1 MATPNEI
8 QADPTKWLTGSAL
21 IAARKAASQPV
32 QPVQAPQPIQP
43 VSTQPVQPTQ
53 VSTQPAQAQPV
64 TQIQAD
70 PTSGLTGSALIE
82 ARKAAQVAQTPVQ
95 APVQTPTQAP
105 VQAPVQTTP
114 QKPVQTTPD
123 FNTWVGREQDIIAN
137 LSEGL
142 KSDAT
147 VQKAIQSGDI
157 ATFKQKYWYDQA
169 DETKKRLLDQ
179 FFTTN
184 QPRDEGSFYN
194 LLRSGQQ
201 ITSPTLTRLPAFKIA
216 QERANDFSKF
226 SQYSVNQISS
236 ALLSGSLI
244 EGTKVYQDLQNDPAM
259 KAKLDQAR
267 TFNTASSKTTDQR
280 GIELNVSADIL
291 KNNQTTAQ
299 MLEDNFISPDEYRQ
313 ALNTTEID
321 VQRKDVEASRIKY
334 DTLKA
339 TYDGVEDDVEKEYGT
354 ISSSAKAALIAD
366 RRKGIYRDLSVAEST
381 YNAKLGTLTDMKKEA
396 AAIFDQNISLY
407 KDSLNAKRDEER
419 LALQFEYANP
429 SITSSNPRIAQ
440 VAAQKIIGEALA
452 FAQTN
457 GIPVQRNSGQI
468 LSDAQSYAT
477 ANGVSLSD
485 ALQETFTKPFV
496 AKNEYRAALSNIQDS
511 KTPASK
517 LQIVWVDPKTG
528 NNIYGTLNKDGSI
541 TTASFTGATGGTDFT
556 GIAYKYPGVAAYKNN
571 NPAGITWNANFDN
584 NSWTAK
590 ALADAGIGFT
600 KWTARPASEWGNY
613 VKFNSIE
620 EGLAAQRVIMTQTYG
635 NSTVWKMLSSWVGT
649 SEWPA
654 YAKQVAWAA
663 WVDVNAN
670 VSSLSKTQL
679 DALQIA
685 KIKKESPWLYNE
697 LVNAN
702 IVSSGGI
709 NFSSTAGTQEQK
721 VSEDAKTW
729 IDLWNTWAMDL
740 ETIMTKIGS
749 AKESLPLKTEL
760 TRYVNEQWG
769 VAWRKKDDPAVV
781 KLESFRDVAKSLI
794 SNKEQLENV
803 SGGYQ
808 FSPWDSLTQEKQTY
822 LSKVQNLLENKTLQS
837 LIDAKS
843 QGATFGALSNTELAM
858 LQSSSSALAGAAV
871 RDSDGKIT
879 GFSMTEEE
887 FKKQLENIEKSY
899 SDNIKRMVGGGNQY
913 SWASIMPK
921 PGTATQDFLLNN
933 R

>member
-43 VSTQPVQPTQ
+43 VSTQPVQPVQ
-53 VSTQPAQAQPV
+53 VSTQPIQAQPV
-64 TQIQAD
+64 TQTQAD
-70 PTSGLTGSALIE
+70 PVSGLTGSALIE

-137 LSEGL
+137 LAEGL

-157 ATFKQKYWYDQA
+157 TTFKQKYWYDQA

-184 QPRDEGSFYN
+184 QPQDEGSFYN

-216 QERANDFSKF
+216 QERANDFNKF
-226 SQYSVNQISS
+226 SQYNVNQISS

-267 TFNTASSKTTDQR
+267 TFNTASNKTTDQR
-280 GIELNVSADIL
+280 GIELNVSSDIL

-339 TYDGVEDDVEKEYGT
+339 TYDSVEDDVEKEYGT

-440 VAAQKIIGEALA
+440 VAAQKIIGEALT

-477 ANGVSLSD
+477 ANGVSLAD

-496 AKNEYRAALSNIQDS
+496 AKNEYKAALSNIQDARA
-511 KTPASK
+511 PASK

-709 NFSSTAGTQEQK
+709 NFSSTAGTRASDRWVYTDEQLALMQGITGLTKETRAALAGAWLTDSDWGKFNDGQLPPTKTQERTARGVIDTMNSLLKLDWFKDAVGFSWPINMLTFGK
-721 VSEDAKTW
+721 VIPGTDRA
-729 IDLWNTWAMDL
+729 DF
-740 ETIMTKIGS
+740 
-749 AKESLPLKTEL
+749 
-760 TRYVNEQWG
+760 V
-769 VAWRKKDDPAVV
+769 KKF
-781 KLESFRDVAKSLI
+781 ESFRDNLVLPNLGQLKWPMSDKDIQFLKNTATSLDLDM
-794 SNKEQLENV
+794 SEEVFKE
-803 SGGYQ
+803 
-808 FSPWDSLTQEKQTY
+808 
-822 LSKVQNLLENKTLQS
+822 TLQ
-837 LIDAKS
+837 
-843 QGATFGALSNTELAM
+843 ELR
-858 LQSSSSALAGAAV
+858 V
-871 RDSDGKIT
+871 KY
-879 GFSMTEEE
+879 EEIL
-887 FKKQLENIEKSY
+887 KKWNS
-899 SDNIKRMVGGGNQY
+899 NQY